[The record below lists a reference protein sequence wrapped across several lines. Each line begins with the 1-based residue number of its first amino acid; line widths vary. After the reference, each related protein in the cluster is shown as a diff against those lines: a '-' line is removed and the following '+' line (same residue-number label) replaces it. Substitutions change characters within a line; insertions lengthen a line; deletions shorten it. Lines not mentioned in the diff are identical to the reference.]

1 MNVFTVAGRVTKDAE
16 QRFTAN
22 EKAVLGFT
30 VATDVGF
37 GDKKHPLFIRC
48 SLWGKRGEA
57 LAAYVLK
64 GSPVTVSGELDLREW
79 EANGKSGT
87 SLELNVSEIALQG
100 GKGGTAQRTE
110 PQGGTAE
117 QQRAA
122 EGQGKS
128 GFDDD
133 DIPF

>member
-37 GDKKHPLFIRC
+37 GEKKHPLFIRC

-79 EANGKSGT
+79 ESNGKSGT
-87 SLELNVSEIALQG
+87 SLELNVTEIALQG
-100 GKGGTAQRTE
+100 GKGGTTQRAE
-110 PQGGTAE
+110 PQQAQGYRDKPE
-117 QQRAA
+117 QVDSYA
-122 EGQGKS
+122 
-128 GFDDD
+128 DDGS
-133 DIPF
+133 IPF